1 VPAGNARL
9 ADIMRRYAF
18 LILPS
23 HNRVYADAAP
33 ALARAEL
40 AVLSAALPDGAISE
54 ESVAETVIGGVP
66 YVTFERDDMS
76 ERDAAL
82 LANLSSLYALFEVTG
97 ELLRPVELRRLDR
110 FDDDLLTILK
120 YPGKTNE
127 QFTKL
132 LLNVTLA
139 SSAFAGELSSPVA
152 ADPVAADIGA
162 AEPAAADLGGRRLA
176 VLDPL
181 CGRGTTLNQ
190 ALMYGFDAY
199 GADIDA
205 RDVEAYAVFIQRW
218 LKDKRLKHRAD
229 FSPVRRDRKV
239 VARRLT
245 AEFAATKDEYK
256 AGDVQRLEV
265 VEADTTR
272 IGEFFR
278 AASADLVVADL
289 PYGVQHGSHGSHG
302 AGRPG
307 GDRAAA
313 RGGDPA
319 SRRGDQAPR
328 GGGQAPGRVD
338 QAPRAGDRTAGDGGR
353 TLARSPLDLLR
364 AAAPAWARALRP
376 GGALGI
382 SWNTHVAR
390 REDAAAALADAGLEV
405 VDSAAYR
412 AFRHRVDQAITRDI
426 LVARKPQAEAT
437 GRPVAAS

>member
-1 VPAGNARL
+1 MN
-9 ADIMRRYAF
+9 RYAF

-40 AVLSAALPDGAISE
+40 AVLSAALPDGGIDE

-66 YVTFERDDMS
+66 YVTFEAGELSQRNAD
-76 ERDAAL
+76 L
-82 LANLSSLYALFEVTG
+82 LANLSSLYALFELTG
-97 ELLRPVELRRLDR
+97 GGLLRPVPLRRLDR
-110 FDDDLLTILK
+110 YGDDLLTILK

-139 SSAFAGELSSPVA
+139 SSAFAGEPGS
-152 ADPVAADIGA
+152 
-162 AEPAAADLGGRRLA
+162 RRLA

-199 GADIDA
+199 GADIDG
-205 RDVEAYAVFIQRW
+205 RDVEAYAVFIRRW
-218 LKDKRLKHRAD
+218 LKDKRLKHQAD

-278 AASADLVVADL
+278 QASADLVVADL
-289 PYGVQHGSHGSHG
+289 PYGVQHGSH
-302 AGRPG
+302 AGG
-307 GDRAAA
+307 RA
-313 RGGDPA
+313 
-319 SRRGDQAPR
+319 
-328 GGGQAPGRVD
+328 GGG
-338 QAPRAGDRTAGDGGR
+338 PRARDGGSSLTR
-353 TLARSPLDLLR
+353 NPLDLLR
-364 AAAPAWARALRP
+364 EAAPVWAKALRP

-382 SWNTHVAR
+382 SWNTLVAR
-390 REDAAAALADAGLEV
+390 REDAAAALAGAGLEV
-405 VDSAAYR
+405 LDSAPYR

-426 LVARKPQAEAT
+426 LVARTT
-437 GRPVAAS
+437 GGARGAS

>member
-1 VPAGNARL
+1 
-9 ADIMRRYAF
+9 MSRYAF

-40 AVLSAALPDGAISE
+40 AVLSAALPDGEIDE
-54 ESVAETVIGGVP
+54 ESVGETVIGGVP
-66 YVTFERDDMS
+66 YVTFEVGELS
-76 ERDAAL
+76 QRDADL

-97 ELLRPVELRRLDR
+97 GEELLRPVPLRRLDR

-139 SSAFAGELSSPVA
+139 SSAFAGELA
-152 ADPVAADIGA
+152 AP
-162 AEPAAADLGGRRLA
+162 GGRRLA

-205 RDVEAYAVFIQRW
+205 RDVEAYAVFVQRW
-218 LKDKRLKHRAD
+218 LKDKRLKHQAD
-229 FSPVRRDRKV
+229 FSPVRRDRRV
-239 VARRLT
+239 VARRLQ
-245 AEFAATKDEYK
+245 AQFAATKDEYK
-256 AGDVQRLEV
+256 AGDVQRLDV
-265 VEADTTR
+265 IEADTTR

-289 PYGVQHGSHGSHG
+289 PYGVQHGSHA
-302 AGRPG
+302 AGRVG
-307 GDRAAA
+307 ADRSGTLT
-313 RGGDPA
+313 RG
-319 SRRGDQAPR
+319 
-328 GGGQAPGRVD
+328 
-338 QAPRAGDRTAGDGGR
+338 
-353 TLARSPLDLLR
+353 PLDLLR
-364 AAAPAWARALRP
+364 EAAPVWAKALRP

-382 SWNTHVAR
+382 SWNTLVAR
-390 REDAAAALADAGLEV
+390 REDAAAALAAAGLEV
-405 VDSAAYR
+405 LDSAPYR

-426 LVARKPQAEAT
+426 LIARKPAY
-437 GRPVAAS
+437 R

>member
-1 VPAGNARL
+1 
-9 ADIMRRYAF
+9 MRRYAF

-40 AVLSAALPDGAISE
+40 AVLSAALPDGGISE

-66 YVTFERDDMS
+66 YVTFERDDLS

-97 ELLRPVELRRLDR
+97 ELLRPVPLRRLDR

-139 SSAFAGELSSPVA
+139 SSAFAGELSSP
-152 ADPVAADIGA
+152 G
-162 AEPAAADLGGRRLA
+162 AADLGSRRLA

-205 RDVEAYAVFIQRW
+205 RDIEAYAVFIQRW

-256 AGDVQRLEV
+256 AGDVQRLAA

-289 PYGVQHGSHGSHG
+289 PYGVQHGSHGT
-302 AGRPG
+302 GRPG
-307 GDRAAA
+307 GDRA
-313 RGGDPA
+313 
-319 SRRGDQAPR
+319 PR
-328 GGGQAPGRVD
+328 
-338 QAPRAGDRTAGDGGR
+338 DGGR
-353 TLARSPLDLLR
+353 TLARSPVDLLR

-390 REDAAAALADAGLEV
+390 REDAAGALAEAGLEV
-405 VDSAAYR
+405 LDSAAYR

-426 LVARKPQAEAT
+426 LIARKPQSEAT
-437 GRPVAAS
+437 GRAAAAS

>member
-1 VPAGNARL
+1 
-9 ADIMRRYAF
+9 MRRYAF

-40 AVLSAALPDGAISE
+40 AVLSCALPDGAISE

-152 ADPVAADIGA
+152 AD
-162 AEPAAADLGGRRLA
+162 LGSRRLA

-302 AGRPG
+302 TGRPG
-307 GDRAAA
+307 GDRAPPGAAAGPWPGARSTCCGPRRRPGRGLFVPAA
-313 RGGDPA
+313 RSASRGTRTSPGGRTPPLRSPTRALRCSTPPRTAPSGTASTRPSPATSWSPA
-319 SRRGDQAPR
+319 SRRM
-328 GGGQAPGRVD
+328 
-338 QAPRAGDRTAGDGGR
+338 
-353 TLARSPLDLLR
+353 
-364 AAAPAWARALRP
+364 
-376 GGALGI
+376 
-382 SWNTHVAR
+382 
-390 REDAAAALADAGLEV
+390 
-405 VDSAAYR
+405 
-412 AFRHRVDQAITRDI
+412 
-426 LVARKPQAEAT
+426 EAT

>member
-1 VPAGNARL
+1 
-9 ADIMRRYAF
+9 MSRYAF
-18 LILPS
+18 LVLPS

-33 ALARAEL
+33 ALARAEF
-40 AVLSAALPDGAISE
+40 AVLAAAAPDGAIDE
-54 ESVAETVIGGVP
+54 ESVTESVIGGVP
-66 YVTFERDDMS
+66 YVTFETGGLS
-76 ERDAAL
+76 QRDADL

-97 ELLRPVELRRLDR
+97 EPPRPVLRPVPLRRLDR

-120 YPGKTNE
+120 YQGKTNE

-139 SSAFAGELSSPVA
+139 SSSSVSS
-152 ADPVAADIGA
+152 VGA
-162 AEPAAADLGGRRLA
+162 PGTGRLA

-190 ALMYGFDAY
+190 ALMYGFDAR

-218 LKDKRLKHRAD
+218 LKDKRLKHQAD

-265 VEADTTR
+265 VETDTTR
-272 IGEFFR
+272 IGDFFR
-278 AASADLVVADL
+278 PASADLVVADL
-289 PYGVQHGSHGSHG
+289 PYGVQHGSHVT
-302 AGRPG
+302 GR
-307 GDRAAA
+307 A
-313 RGGDPA
+313 
-319 SRRGDQAPR
+319 
-328 GGGQAPGRVD
+328 
-338 QAPRAGDRTAGDGGR
+338 GGR
-353 TLARSPLDLLR
+353 TLARSPLDLLQ

-382 SWNTHVAR
+382 SWNTLVTR
-390 REDAAAALADAGLEV
+390 RADAAGALAAAGLEV
-405 VDSAAYR
+405 LDSARYR

-426 LVARKPQAEAT
+426 LIGRKPA
-437 GRPVAAS
+437 G

>member
-1 VPAGNARL
+1 
-9 ADIMRRYAF
+9 MRRYAF

-33 ALARAEL
+33 SLARAEL

-66 YVTFERDDMS
+66 YVTFEAGELSQRDTD
-76 ERDAAL
+76 L
-82 LANLSSLYALFEVTG
+82 LANLSSLYALFEVAGPLGAQGPAG
-97 ELLRPVELRRLDR
+97 ELLRPVPLRRLDR

-120 YPGKTNE
+120 YQGKTNE

-139 SSAFAGELSSPVA
+139 SSSFAGALDS
-152 ADPVAADIGA
+152 
-162 AEPAAADLGGRRLA
+162 RRLS

-181 CGRGTTLNQ
+181 CGRGSTLNQ

-199 GADIDA
+199 GTDIDA

-229 FSPVRRDRKV
+229 FSPVRRDHKV

-245 AEFAATKDEYK
+245 AEFAASKDEYK

-272 IGEFFR
+272 VGEFFR
-278 AASADLVVADL
+278 PASADLVVADL
-289 PYGVQHGSHGSHG
+289 PYGVQHGSHGT
-302 AGRPG
+302 GRPG
-307 GDRAAA
+307 GER
-313 RGGDPA
+313 
-319 SRRGDQAPR
+319 PR
-328 GGGQAPGRVD
+328 
-338 QAPRAGDRTAGDGGR
+338 DGGK
-353 TLARSPLDLLR
+353 TLARSPLDLLH

-390 REDAAAALADAGLEV
+390 RDDAAEALASAGLQV
-405 VDSAAYR
+405 LDDGPYR

-426 LVARKPQAEAT
+426 LIARKPA
-437 GRPVAAS
+437 G

>member
-1 VPAGNARL
+1 MG
-9 ADIMRRYAF
+9 RYAF

-40 AVLSAALPDGAISE
+40 AVLSAALPDGGISE
-54 ESVAETVIGGVP
+54 DSVAETVIGGVP
-66 YVTFERDDMS
+66 YVTFERDDLS
-76 ERDAAL
+76 ARDAAL
-82 LANLSSLYALFEVTG
+82 LANLSSLYALFEVKG

-139 SSAFAGELSSPVA
+139 SSAFAGELSSP
-152 ADPVAADIGA
+152 
-162 AEPAAADLGGRRLA
+162 AAADGAAADEAAADHGGRRLA

-229 FSPVRRDRKV
+229 FSPMRRDRKV

-256 AGDVQRLEV
+256 AGDVQRVEA

-278 AASADLVVADL
+278 SASADLVVADL
-289 PYGVQHGSHGSHG
+289 PYGVQHGSHGT
-302 AGRPG
+302 GRPG
-307 GDRAAA
+307 GDRVP
-313 RGGDPA
+313 RGGD
-319 SRRGDQAPR
+319 RAPR
-328 GGGQAPGRVD
+328 GGDR
-338 QAPRAGDRTAGDGGR
+338 APRAGDHAPGDGGR
-353 TLARSPLDLLR
+353 TLARSPVDLLR

-390 REDAAAALADAGLEV
+390 REDAAGALADAGLEV
-405 VDSAAYR
+405 LDSAAYR

-426 LVARKPQAEAT
+426 LVARKP
-437 GRPVAAS
+437 AS